1 MVRSSKMFDINQFK
15 TLIANVDAA
24 ITNQEKGQS
33 FELVSIYM
41 FEHLNGVDVT
51 EHDIRMPSEEID
63 IVLWNAQ
70 TEEVLRPWDS
80 VILVECKN
88 WSTAVGASIL
98 DNFVNKVRR
107 RSLSTGIFVAANS
120 VTGGFIK
127 GDGTEPG
134 TAGILTSALQDGI
147 RVIVITMDDIRAIN
161 SLDDIRA
168 LIKKRYCG
176 LYVHK
181 VL

>member
-1 MVRSSKMFDINQFK
+1 MFDINNFR
-15 TLIANVDAA
+15 TLIADVDNAT
-24 ITNQEKGQS
+24 TNQQKGLS
-33 FELVSIYM
+33 FELLSIYM
-41 FEHLNGVDVT
+41 FEHLDGVDVT

-70 TEEVLRPWDS
+70 TEEILRPWDS
-80 VILVECKN
+80 IILVECKN
-88 WSTAVGASIL
+88 WSATVGAPIL

-107 RSLSTGIFVAANS
+107 RALTTGIFVAANG
-120 VTGGFIK
+120 VTGGFVR
-127 GDGTEPG
+127 GDGTDPG
-134 TAGILTSALQDGI
+134 AVGILRSALQDGV
-147 RVIVITMDDIRAIN
+147 RVIVITMDDIRAIT
-161 SLDDIRA
+161 SLNDIRA

>member
-1 MVRSSKMFDINQFK
+1 MFDPAQF
-15 TLIANVDAA
+15 TAHIASVDAA
-24 ITNQEKGQS
+24 TTSQEKGAR
-33 FELVSIYM
+33 FETLTMYL
-41 FEHLNGVDVT
+41 FEHLDGVEVT

-70 TEEVLRPWDS
+70 REEVLRPWEA

-88 WSTAVGASIL
+88 WSVNVGAPEL
-98 DNFVNKVRR
+98 DNFIGKLRR
-107 RSLSTGIFVAANS
+107 RSLKTGIFVAAMG
-120 VTGGFIK
+120 VTGRFVR
-127 GDGTEPG
+127 GDGNEPG
-134 TAGILTSALQDGI
+134 ATGLIRSALQEGI
-147 RVIVITMDDIRAIN
+147 RVIVITLADIRTFT

>member
-1 MVRSSKMFDINQFK
+1 MFDPAQL
-15 TLIANVDAA
+15 TAHIASVDAA
-24 ITNQEKGQS
+24 TTNQAKGAS
-33 FELVSIYM
+33 FETLAMYL
-41 FEHLNGVDVT
+41 FEHLDAVEVT

-70 TEEVLRPWDS
+70 REEVLRPWEA

-88 WSTAVGASIL
+88 WSANVGAPQL
-98 DNFVNKVRR
+98 DNFIGKLRR
-107 RSLSTGIFVAANS
+107 RSLKTGIFVAAMG

-127 GDGTEPG
+127 GDGNEPG
-134 TAGILTSALQDGI
+134 AAGLIRSALQEGI
-147 RVIVITMDDIRAIN
+147 RVIVITLADIRTLT